1 MSSNFRA
8 PIEEWKFATSG
19 PEIPLR
25 AIDHFVVVCNEDET
39 TKIAKDYLDGFGLQ
53 IFSPEDDLN
62 VSTATSGLKMLV
74 VANKTKEV
82 IINVVEPR
90 KVDRV
95 SQLRE
100 FLQYNNGQGVQHLA
114 LRTDNIIQAVAN
126 LRDRGVEFLDIPE
139 SYYKRLRQR
148 LEEQKVV
155 IEESLDDLER
165 LNILLDFNS
174 NSYLLQLFTKPLF
187 DRPTTYLEIIQRR
200 GHSGFGAGNVKALYE
215 AVERLQRQ
223 RGNLE

>member
-1 MSSNFRA
+1 
-8 PIEEWKFATSG
+8 
-19 PEIPLR
+19 
-25 AIDHFVVVCNEDET
+25 
-39 TKIAKDYLDGFGLQ
+39 
-53 IFSPEDDLN
+53 
-62 VSTATSGLKMLV
+62 ML
-74 VANKTKEV
+74 VANKTKDV
-82 IINVVEPR
+82 IINVVEKR

-114 LRTDNIIQAVAN
+114 LRTDNTVQAVSN
-126 LRDRGVEFLDIPE
+126 LRDRGVEFLDIPG

-148 LEEQKVV
+148 
-155 IEESLDDLER
+155 
-165 LNILLDFNS
+165 
-174 NSYLLQLFTKPLF
+174 NSYLRQLFTKPIF